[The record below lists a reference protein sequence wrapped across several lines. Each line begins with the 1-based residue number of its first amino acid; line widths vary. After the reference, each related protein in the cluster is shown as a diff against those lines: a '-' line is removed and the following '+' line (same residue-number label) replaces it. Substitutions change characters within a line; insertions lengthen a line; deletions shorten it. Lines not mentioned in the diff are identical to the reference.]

1 MIGFWMSAGAMV
13 LMVAL
18 VLVQALRQGRDDLG
32 RQTQTAPGAEDLLV
46 YRDQLAEV
54 DRDLTRGT
62 LAPAEADR
70 LRTEVQRRMLDADRA
85 HRGDRPLQAGRSFW
99 PMIAVVVLGLGAAAG
114 LYSRLGAPGYPDVP
128 LSERLALAD
137 QAYGARPSQDQA
149 EAAQPPYTQPTDID
163 PEFAGLMDKLR
174 AAVTSHP
181 DDVLGQTLLAQNET
195 ALGNYAAARRA
206 QQALVTLKGTGA
218 SAAEQSELASLMVTA
233 AGGVVTPQAEQ
244 ALIRTLQLDPRDGWA
259 RFYSGLMFVQ
269 IGRPDRT
276 FDLWEPLL
284 AEGPAD
290 APWLPPIR
298 DMINDV
304 ASAAGVDYSAPS
316 PDQTALG
323 PDAAAMA
330 AAADMTEADRQAMIR
345 TMVDGLEGRLMSEGG
360 SLDEWVRLITSLGV
374 LTEPD
379 RARAAYAQAQ
389 VIFAG
394 QPGELAAL
402 QAAAQQAG
410 VAE

>member
-18 VLVQALRQGRDDLG
+18 VLVQALRQGR
-32 RQTQTAPGAEDLLV
+32 RMQSAPGAEDLLV

-85 HRGDRPLQAGRSFW
+85 HRSDKPTAAGRSFL
-99 PMIAVVVLGLGAAAG
+99 PAVAVVVLGLGAAAG
-114 LYSRLGAPGYPDVP
+114 LYAQLGAPGYPDVP
-128 LSERLALAD
+128 LSQRLALAD
-137 QAYGARPSQDQA
+137 QAYGERPSQDAA
-149 EAAQPPYTQPTDID
+149 EAAQPAYVPPSDID
-163 PEFAGLMDKLR
+163 PEFAGLIDKLR
-174 AAVTSHP
+174 TAVASRP
-181 DDVLGQTLLAQNET
+181 DDLMGQTLLAQNET
-195 ALGNYAAARRA
+195 DLGNYAAARRA
-206 QQALVTLKGTGA
+206 QTALVTIKGD
-218 SAAEQSELASLMVTA
+218 AATAADLSELASLMVTA
-233 AGGVVTPQAEQ
+233 AGGIVTPEAEQ

-259 RFYSGLMFVQ
+259 RFYSGLMFAQ

-284 AEGPAD
+284 AEGPGD

-298 DMINDV
+298 DRIEDV
-304 ASAAGVDYSAPS
+304 AFAAGVNYTP
-316 PDQTALG
+316 TAAFG
-323 PDAAAMA
+323 PDAAAVA
-330 AAADMTEADRQAMIR
+330 AAADMTEQDRQAMIS
-345 TMVDGLEGRLMSEGG
+345 TMVDGLQGRLMSEGG

-374 LTEPD
+374 LSEPD
-379 RARAAYAQAQ
+379 RARDAYAQAQ
-389 VIFAG
+389 VAFAG